1 MPHPSVRRPE
11 QACVDDVIGLLHVK
25 DVGNGPVLKC
35 SKVIESVVAHD
46 VSLGHNP
53 VVQVMVSEH
62 VLANHEESG
71 LNPEFLQRVKN
82 ERGRLGDRP
91 VIKRQINRT
100 LVLVHSPSRPGV

>member
-11 QACVDDVIGLLHVK
+11 QASVDDVVGLLHVK
-25 DVGNGPVLKC
+25 DVGYGPVLKR

-46 VSLGHNP
+46 VPLGHNP

-71 LNPEFLQRVKN
+71 LYSEFLQRVKN